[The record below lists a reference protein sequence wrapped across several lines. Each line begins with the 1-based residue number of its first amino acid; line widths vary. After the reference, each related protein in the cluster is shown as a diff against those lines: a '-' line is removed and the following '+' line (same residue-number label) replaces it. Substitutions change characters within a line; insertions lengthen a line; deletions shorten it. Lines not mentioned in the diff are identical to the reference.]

1 MVHKISFV
9 QPTHPGLVF
18 LEYETKLSSG
28 ENQSGLKLD
37 LNNQPSHKADFILL
51 SSDMG
56 YKFYDPNV
64 FDP

>member
-1 MVHKISFV
+1 MAHKISFV

-28 ENQSGLKLD
+28 ENQSGMKLD
-37 LNNQPSHKADFILL
+37 LNNPPSHKSDLISL
-51 SSDMG
+51 SSDMA
-56 YKFYDPNV
+56 YKFYDTNL